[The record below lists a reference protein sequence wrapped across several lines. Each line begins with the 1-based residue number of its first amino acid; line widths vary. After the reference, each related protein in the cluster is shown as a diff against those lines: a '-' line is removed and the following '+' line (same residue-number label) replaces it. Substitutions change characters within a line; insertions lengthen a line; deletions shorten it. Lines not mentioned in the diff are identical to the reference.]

1 MIPVHQLI
9 PLFLF
14 PADLR
19 APLPVQA
26 AIRTPDSLSRGHPV
40 MVQGTPGPPGL
51 RQTARGLPPHSV
63 TLPRPPPSGGCSPT
77 LPSPAALS
85 DGRPASRTQAAEP
98 VARKEMP
105 TGVPAPETSRRA
117 HPGVVAGGARSDTV
131 HHAEDG
137 GHHPPAAVAG
147 RQAGR
152 RDQAGFPAAAA
163 GGRDAPE
170 ARQRLP
176 AAPAVPAAEE
186 LGRRDSEE
194 LPALQAHREV
204 PRPESGGCGDPDRRP
219 SAPGADRGTATSP
232 HHQGGGRHHSE
243 VVQAGAGGKETGRGR
258 SDPSPFPRPLGSQGS
273 RRSAPGVEEG
283 GGGAH
288 HPGLPPSSPG
298 PQGAAGT
305 AVGSQEAAGRGQD
318 PVGVSRTPGRQG
330 TEGPAGRGPQRGC
343 SVKTAV
349 RVPGIPCSEASQGP
363 AACRQ
368 EGTGCNEDPVSLPPI
383 PRRQGAESAA
393 ACSQE
398 GTGCNKDPVSLPPTP
413 RRHGAESVAA
423 RRQETR
429 ERHQDS
435 DPVSTPLSSQ
445 TRADPERSSPKRG
458 GGRQDPSLRPRPA
471 PTQAVPG
478 AAAVRAAAADVR
490 EGAAGAAPLEGDAR
504 DAGDAGRVPD
514 HPRQVPGGY
523 GRVPPPLER
532 SCRPAGGVAGAEPEA
547 AFPQDE
553 AGSHQAPG
561 PGAGT
566 PAEEAV
572 PAASGIGHGPSE
584 ALPRPPR
591 GSGRPPAV
599 PAAAGGRRRRSVPL
613 ESLRRALLLP
623 SAEGEGHP
631 RPGPLP
637 RIPGPPEVPATAPG
651 GALPAAAIPGQD
663 GRSGGEGR
671 LPEFA
676 PSRRLSSGRRQGTSA
691 ASALFEAA
699 AGLHHDSVSREEV
712 AGSQAL
718 PDPAPGGR
726 HAAATMEGQTAT

>member
-1 MIPVHQLI
+1 M
-9 PLFLF
+9 
-14 PADLR
+14 
-19 APLPVQA
+19 
-26 AIRTPDSLSRGHPV
+26 
-40 MVQGTPGPPGL
+40 
-51 RQTARGLPPHSV
+51 
-63 TLPRPPPSGGCSPT
+63 
-77 LPSPAALS
+77 
-85 DGRPASRTQAAEP
+85 
-98 VARKEMP
+98 
-105 TGVPAPETSRRA
+105 
-117 HPGVVAGGARSDTV
+117 
-131 HHAEDG
+131 
-137 GHHPPAAVAG
+137 
-147 RQAGR
+147 
-152 RDQAGFPAAAA
+152 
-163 GGRDAPE
+163 
-170 ARQRLP
+170 
-176 AAPAVPAAEE
+176 
-186 LGRRDSEE
+186 
-194 LPALQAHREV
+194 
-204 PRPESGGCGDPDRRP
+204 
-219 SAPGADRGTATSP
+219 
-232 HHQGGGRHHSE
+232 
-243 VVQAGAGGKETGRGR
+243 
-258 SDPSPFPRPLGSQGS
+258 
-273 RRSAPGVEEG
+273 
-283 GGGAH
+283 
-288 HPGLPPSSPG
+288 
-298 PQGAAGT
+298 
-305 AVGSQEAAGRGQD
+305 GSQEAAGRGQD

-330 TEGPAGRGPQRGC
+330 TEGPAGGGSQRGC

-349 RVPGIPCSEASQGP
+349 RVPGIPCSEASQGL

-383 PRRQGAESAA
+383 PRRQGAESVA

-398 GTGCNKDPVSLPPTP
+398 GTGCNEDPVSLPPVP
-413 RRHGAESVAA
+413 RRQGAESVAACSQEGTGCNEDPVSLPPVPRRQGAESVAA

-429 ERHQDS
+429 ECHQDS
-435 DPVSTPLSSQ
+435 DPVPTPLSSQ

-490 EGAAGAAPLEGDAR
+490 EGAAGAAPLEGNAG

-514 HPRQVPGGY
+514 HPRQVPGGG

-532 SCRPAGGVAGAEPEA
+532 RCRPAGGVAGTEPET
-547 AFPQDE
+547 AFPPDE
-553 AGSHQAPG
+553 AGGHHAPG

-584 ALPRPPR
+584 AVPRPPR

-637 RIPGPPEVPATAPG
+637 RVPGPPEVPATAPG

-726 HAAATMEGQTAT
+726 HAAATMEGQTAA